1 MLLTFDQFVKERRY
15 IMNVSEATVRWYWC
29 SWKAWKKYQPD
40 FIINARQAGVS
51 AATLNCYLRALNG
64 YFRWAG
70 LPVLPKLKQA
80 EKVIATYG
88 ESDIEKIVKA
98 KCKGR
103 AQTLCLLL
111 VDTGMRIDETLSIEV
126 SKIDFDN
133 LLIRVMGKGSKERFI
148 PFSFEMRKVLFR
160 YKGDKT
166 GLLFSTR
173 DGRKLKHRNVLRDV
187 KEFLVR
193 IGAKPPERLLHAF
206 RHTFALNYLRRGG
219 SVFHLQK
226 ILGHSTLDMTRRYC
240 ALTTDDLVQAHQG
253 LSLLSVKR

>member
-1 MLLTFDQFVKERRY
+1 MLRTFEQFVKERRY
-15 IMNVSEATVRWYWC
+15 ITNVSEATVRWYWC
-29 SWKAWKKYQPD
+29 SWQAWEKYQPD

-88 ESDIEKIVKA
+88 ETDIQKIVKA
-98 KCKGR
+98 PCKGR
-103 AQTLCLLL
+103 AKTLCLLL
-111 VDTGMRIDETLSIEV
+111 VDTGMRIDEALSIDLN
-126 SKIDFDN
+126 KIDFDN

-148 PFSFEMRKVLFR
+148 PFSFELRKILFR
-160 YKGDKT
+160 YKAEKT

-173 DGRKLKHRNVLRDV
+173 DGRKIKHRNILRDV
-187 KEFLVR
+187 KEFLLR
-193 IGAKPPERLLHAF
+193 IGAKVPERLLHAF

-226 ILGHSTLDMTRRYC
+226 ILGHSTLDMTRRY
-240 ALTTDDLVQAHQG
+240 T
-253 LSLLSVKR
+253 LSPRLRPRPAGNR